1 MVDGGGY
8 EVLADELTTHA
19 GKVDGF
25 TDRLR
30 TAVDAAHQV
39 TMNNEAFG
47 VICQPFAAMLQPFE
61 ERGVE
66 ALRQGVEAM
75 TDTAGKVRNTMTT
88 YTDTETAEAQQF
100 QSIEGDLA

>member
-1 MVDGGGY
+1 MADGGGY
-8 EVLADELTTHA
+8 EVLAEELTTHA

-66 ALRQGVEAM
+66 ALRQGVETL
-75 TDTAGKVRNTMTT
+75 TDTAGKVRDSVST
-88 YTDTETAEAQQF
+88 YTSLETAGAQQF
-100 QSIEGDLA
+100 QAIEGELA